1 MYLPQN
7 NTRFLAPVL
16 VVAMLQGLLLWWVS
30 STNDAGTWPGNDLAW
45 QATLLQFGIVFA
57 PLMYGLAPWSQRR
70 IAWVFAAAIAVLLLA
85 SDWQLA
91 GHHWVPGD
99 MPWRRGPP
107 SPQRVVIQVLLLF
120 HAVPFLQG
128 FLRTG
133 RWRPEYPALFLDAW
147 QNALRIALAAAFT
160 GVFWLLLWLCAQLF
174 DMIGLPFIRVLLA
187 EVPGYSFLLV
197 CPAFAVGFGLVGSA
211 ERLLGALRQQ
221 VLTLLKWLL
230 PIATLV
236 LVAFSIA
243 LLVRTPALWAEKQH
257 VIRAVWLLWLAIV
270 TVYLYNAAFQDGSI
284 ETPYSPVLGRL
295 LAWSAPLL
303 VLLSAM
309 AAYDLWIRID
319 AYGLTEARY
328 WAVVVVLITLA
339 YSLGYAW
346 AGIRAGLW
354 MAGMGRTN
362 VCVAL
367 VLIALLSASMI
378 PLTSPARLAA
388 RSQAQKLAASDGT
401 AGPDDFMR
409 LRFDMGRDGYDELQ
423 RLAADAHTSPGIRTG
438 ARRAV
443 AVSSWQDRYL
453 FKYTTVPMTGTT
465 FVGFPAGSVVDAD
478 LGPMIYD
485 LLPTVTRAERKS
497 AGNDDICTDTL
508 SCPVLFIDLDGD
520 GKPEAIAFLPFE
532 AEIFQRGVFG
542 WSNIGQ
548 MDWRHRTQA
557 SHQRSGADLLQLLR
571 SGEYR
576 TVEPHW
582 KSLEFGQDR
591 LNLGLPESGQP
602 PKRQRTPFHD
612 VSY

>member
-1 MYLPQN
+1 MYPPQS
-7 NTRFLAPVL
+7 NTRFLAPML
-16 VVAMLQGLLLWWVS
+16 VVALLQGLLLWWVS
-30 STNDAGTWPGNDLAW
+30 STNDAVTWPGNDFAW
-45 QATLLQFGIVFA
+45 RGTLLPFGIVFA
-57 PLMYGLAPWSQRR
+57 PLIYGLAPWSQRR
-70 IAWVFAAAIAVLLLA
+70 LAWIFVAAIGVLLLA

-91 GHHWVPGD
+91 THHAVPGET
-99 MPWRRGPP
+99 PWRRDPL
-107 SPQRVVIQVLLLF
+107 SPQWVVIQVLLLF

-187 EVPGYSFLLV
+187 DVPGYAFLLV
-197 CPAFAVGFGLVGSA
+197 CPAFAVGFELVGSA
-211 ERLLGALRQQ
+211 ERLLAALRQQ
-221 VLTLLKWLL
+221 VLALLKWLL

-243 LLVRTPALWAEKQH
+243 LLVRAPALWAEKQH

-284 ETPYSPVLGRL
+284 EAPYSRSLGRL

-319 AYGLTEARY
+319 AYGLTEPRY
-328 WAVVVVLITLA
+328 WAVVVALITLA

-346 AGIRAGLW
+346 AGIRAGRW
-354 MAGMGRTN
+354 MEGMGATN

-367 VLIALLSASMI
+367 ALIALLSASMI

-388 RSQAQKLAASDGT
+388 RSQAQKLAGSDGT

-409 LRFDMGRDGYDELQ
+409 LRFDLGRYGYDELR

-438 ARRAV
+438 TRLAV
-443 AVSSWQDRYL
+443 AVRNWRDRFD
-453 FKYTTVPMTGTT
+453 FKYTTVPMIRATLE
-465 FVGFPAGSVVDAD
+465 GFPAGSDIDAD
-478 LGPMIYD
+478 LRGKIYD
-485 LLPTVTRAERKS
+485 LLPTVTRAERKNT
-497 AGNDDICTDTL
+497 GHDDICTDTL

-520 GKPEAIAFLPFE
+520 GKAEAIAFLPFE
-532 AEIFQRGVFG
+532 AEIFQRDGHG

-548 MDWRHRTQA
+548 MDWRHRTQS
-557 SHQRSGADLLQLLR
+557 SHQRSAADLLQLLR
-571 SGEYR
+571 GGEYR
-576 TVEPHW
+576 TVEPRW
-582 KSLEFGQDR
+582 KSLELGQDR
-591 LNLGLPESGQP
+591 LNLGLPEKGQALP
-602 PKRQRTPFHD
+602 GNRTRANHAID
-612 VSY
+612 